1 MDKIIT
7 IVTGATSGIGR
18 QTAIKLLGLNHH
30 LILANRNQEKAK
42 KLQSELLE
50 RYPEA
55 SIDFLTLDLASFSSI
70 EQFIKT
76 LKQNYPKID
85 NLINNAGVLARTKR
99 YTKEGFEVTLGVNH
113 IGTYLLTKRFLE
125 AYQDNL
131 PNKII
136 MVSSIGCYWG
146 NDKIKPSIFTRR
158 INTFKNYFDS
168 KLANLIM
175 AKELAD
181 QYRVKGLLI
190 QAADPGVVY
199 SKIWKWKT
207 AFGRSFEKLQKLIM
221 KSPEEGAN
229 VIIKL
234 VTTNTFDKDLHILF
248 TLKKGRKLPRRIR
261 DKEVRRRYFEYTE
274 ETIEQALKKSL

>member
-18 QTAIKLLGLNHH
+18 QTAIKLLGMNHH
-30 LILANRNQEKAK
+30 LILANRNQEKAN

-55 SIDFLTLDLASFSSI
+55 SMDFMEVDLASFSSI
-70 EQFIKT
+70 KHFVNE
-76 LKQNYPKID
+76 LKQNYPRID

-99 YTKEGFEVTLGVNH
+99 YTEEGFEVSIGVNH
-113 IGTYLLTKRFLE
+113 IGTYLLTKQFLE
-125 AYQDNL
+125 AYQNNL
-131 PNKII
+131 PNKIV

-146 NDKIKPSIFTRR
+146 NVKIKPSIFTRR

-175 AKELAD
+175 TKELAD
-181 QYRVKGLLI
+181 QYKAKGLII

-207 AFGRSFEKLQKLIM
+207 AFGRSFEKFYEFIS
-221 KSPEEGAN
+221 KSPERGAD

-234 VTTNTFDKDLHILF
+234 VTTNTFDKDEHILF
-248 TLKKGRKLPRRIR
+248 TLRKGRKLPRRIR
-261 DKEVRRRYFEYTE
+261 DKEVRRRYFKYTE
-274 ETIEQALKKSL
+274 ETIEQTQKKSL